1 MYSLKK
7 PVSEED
13 GKNWCL
19 PFGSGQCIY
28 GAEMDISDETSDL
41 DTAEETD
48 SVEDLQI
55 DDLEELLSD
64 PAPVPEE
71 DGCFAI
77 PEDSA
82 RDAFSQCKKG
92 MPVIIY

>member
-1 MYSLKK
+1 
-7 PVSEED
+7 
-13 GKNWCL
+13 
-19 PFGSGQCIY
+19 
-28 GAEMDISDETSDL
+28 MDISDETSDL

-64 PAPVPEE
+64 PVPVPEE